1 MEMKPKA
8 FRISV
13 GPLLYYWPRQ
23 HTLAFYAAL
32 ADSPADTLYIG
43 ETVCSRRHELRADDW
58 LDLARDLAA
67 TGKEVVLSGRTLIE
81 TGAEASALRRLC
93 EQQDF
98 QVEAGEAGALRH
110 LGGRPFVAGPHMN
123 AYHGGTLEWLAAR
136 GATRFVAPLEMHV
149 NTLARLL
156 AERPAG
162 LEAEIMVW
170 GRMALAFSARCFTA
184 RHFRLKKD
192 DCGFRC
198 IEHPDGLDMR
208 TRESREFLAIN
219 GIQVQSAACL
229 DLLDQAGYL
238 ADMGADV
245 LRVSP
250 QSSGT
255 LEAIAALDAVR
266 GGRVQQAVAPP
277 AGIGRCNGYFHGQ
290 SGIAW
295 QEAP

>member
-32 ADSPADTLYIG
+32 ADSPADILYIG

-255 LEAIAALDAVR
+255 LETIAALDAVR
-266 GGRVQQAVAPP
+266 GGRVPESVNPP
-277 AGIGRCNGYFHGQ
+277 VGIGRCNGYFHGQ

>member
-1 MEMKPKA
+1 MNPQP

-23 HTLAFYAAL
+23 RTLAFYAEL
-32 ADSPADTLYIG
+32 ADSAADILYIG

-67 TGKEVVLSGRTLIE
+67 SGKDVVLSGRTLIE

-93 EQQDF
+93 EQTDF
-98 QVEAGEAGALRH
+98 MVEAGEAGALRH
-110 LGGRPFVAGPHMN
+110 LDGRPFVAGPHMN

-136 GATRFVAPLEMHV
+136 GAVRFVAPLEMHV

-156 AERPAG
+156 DERPAG
-162 LEAEIMVW
+162 LQAEVMVW

-229 DLLDQAGYL
+229 DLLDQAARL
-238 ADMGADV
+238 ADMGAEV

-255 LEAIAALDAVR
+255 LAAIGALDAAR
-266 GGRVQQAVAPP
+266 GGRAQGTVSPP

-295 QEAP
+295 QERP

>member
-1 MEMKPKA
+1 MKPKA

-23 HTLAFYAAL
+23 RTLAFYAEL
-32 ADSPADTLYIG
+32 ADSPADILYIG

-98 QVEAGEAGALRH
+98 MVEAGEAGAMRH

-149 NTLARLL
+149 NALARLL

-162 LEAEIMVW
+162 LQAEIMVW

-192 DCGFRC
+192 ECGFRC

-229 DLLDQAGYL
+229 DLLDQAAYL
-238 ADMGADV
+238 ADLGADV

-250 QSSGT
+250 QSAGT
-255 LEAIAALDAVR
+255 LEAIAALDAAR
-266 GGRVQQAVAPP
+266 DGRAPQAVSLP

-295 QEAP
+295 REAT

>member
-1 MEMKPKA
+1 MEMNPQP

-23 HTLAFYAAL
+23 RTLAFYAEL
-32 ADSPADTLYIG
+32 ADSAADILYIG

-67 TGKEVVLSGRTLIE
+67 SGKDVVLSGRTLIE

-93 EQQDF
+93 EQTDF
-98 QVEAGEAGALRH
+98 MVEAGEAGALRH
-110 LGGRPFVAGPHMN
+110 LDGRPFVAGPHMN

-136 GATRFVAPLEMHV
+136 GAVRFVAPLEMHV

-156 AERPAG
+156 DERPAG
-162 LEAEIMVW
+162 LQAEVMVW

-229 DLLDQAGYL
+229 DLLDQAARL
-238 ADMGADV
+238 ADMGAEV

-255 LEAIAALDAVR
+255 LAAIGALDAVR
-266 GGRVQQAVAPP
+266 AGRAQGTVSPP
-277 AGIGRCNGYFHGQ
+277 GGIGRCNGYFHGQ

-295 QEAP
+295 QERP